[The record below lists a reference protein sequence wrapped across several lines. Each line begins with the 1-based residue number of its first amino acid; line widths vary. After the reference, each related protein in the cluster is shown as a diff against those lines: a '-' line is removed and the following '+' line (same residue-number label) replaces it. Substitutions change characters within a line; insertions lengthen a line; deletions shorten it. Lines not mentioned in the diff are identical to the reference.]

1 MKTSQPQK
9 ISYAEVWQDKDA
21 TSRVRVASS
30 QPVIVGTTPRTSPQ
44 NTKSTRVQNHPTR
57 RKLRQ
62 VASWVDE
69 PIIAQLQELARSQ
82 GLSMSQTIHD
92 LLKEILRQKFHQ
104 QQAAT
109 LPSIIEKAVAKSN
122 RSMATRLS
130 WLLVRIA
137 FDTGQTRVLATN
149 TLGMQD
155 GMTEENLKE
164 ILATAD
170 KRTKAN
176 LTRRTPQLIDLMEA
190 VEKWLLEGEKEGKT
204 N

>member
-9 ISYAEVWQDKDA
+9 ISYAGVWQDKDA
-21 TSRVRVASS
+21 SSRVRVASR
-30 QPVIVGTTPRTSPQ
+30 QPVIVGNTPRTFPQ
-44 NTKSTRVQNHPTR
+44 NTKSPRVQNRANR
-57 RKLRQ
+57 RKLVQ

-69 PIIAQLQELARSQ
+69 PIREQLLTIAQSE
-82 GLSMSQTIHD
+82 GLSMSQTIAA
-92 LLKEILRQKFHQ
+92 LLREILRQRFHK

-109 LPSIIEKAVAKSN
+109 LPQIIEQAVAKSI
-122 RSMATRLS
+122 RSLATRLS

-176 LTRRTPQLIDLMEA
+176 LTRKTPQLIDLMEA

>member
-9 ISYAEVWQDKDA
+9 ISYAGVWQDKDA
-21 TSRVRVASS
+21 PGRVRVASR
-30 QPVIVGTTPRTSPQ
+30 QPVIVGNTPRTLSQ
-44 NTKSTRVQNHPTR
+44 NTKSTRVQNRANR
-57 RKLRQ
+57 RKLVQ

-69 PIIAQLQELARSQ
+69 PIREQLLIIAQSE
-82 GLSMSQTIHD
+82 GLSMSQTIAA
-92 LLKEILRQKFHQ
+92 LLREILRQRFHK

-109 LPSIIEKAVAKSN
+109 LPQLIEQAVAKSH
-122 RSMATRLS
+122 RSLATRLS

-149 TLGMQD
+149 TLGMQE
-155 GMTEENLKE
+155 GMTEDSLKE
-164 ILATAD
+164 ILETAD

-176 LTRRTPQLIDLMEA
+176 LTRKTPQLIDLMEA

>member
-1 MKTSQPQK
+1 MKTTQAQK
-9 ISYAEVWQDKDA
+9 IFNAGVWQDKDA

-30 QPVIVGTTPRTSPQ
+30 QPVIVGNTPRTLPQ
-44 NTKSTRVQNHPTR
+44 NTKSTRVQNRDNR
-57 RKLRQ
+57 RKLVQ

-69 PIIAQLQELARSQ
+69 PIREQLLTIAQSE
-82 GLSMSQTIHD
+82 GLSMSQTIAA
-92 LLKEILRQKFHQ
+92 LLREILRQRFHN

-109 LPSIIEKAVAKSN
+109 LPQIIEQAVAKAN
-122 RSMATRLS
+122 RSLATRIAC
-130 WLLVRIA
+130 LLVRIA

-176 LTRRTPQLIDLMEA
+176 LTRKTPQLTELMEA

>member
-9 ISYAEVWQDKDA
+9 ITYAGVWQDKDA
-21 TSRVRVASS
+21 TSRVRVASR
-30 QPVIVGTTPRTSPQ
+30 QPVIVGNTPRTFPQ
-44 NTKSTRVQNHPTR
+44 NTKSTRVQNRANR
-57 RKLRQ
+57 RKLVQ

-69 PIIAQLQELARSQ
+69 PIREQLLHIAQSE
-82 GLSMSQTIHD
+82 GLSMSQTIAA
-92 LLKEILRQKFHQ
+92 LLREILRQRFHK

-109 LPSIIEKAVAKSN
+109 LPQLIDQAVAKSH

-137 FDTGQTRVLATN
+137 FDIGQTRVLATN
-149 TLGMQD
+149 TLGMQE
-155 GMTEENLKE
+155 GMTQDSLKE
-164 ILATAD
+164 ILKTAD

-176 LTRRTPQLIDLMEA
+176 LTRKTPQLIDLMEA

>member
-9 ISYAEVWQDKDA
+9 ISYAGVWQDKDA
-21 TSRVRVASS
+21 SSRVRAASS
-30 QPVIVGTTPRTSPQ
+30 QPVIVGNTPRTLSQ
-44 NTKSTRVQNHPTR
+44 NTKSTRVQNRANR
-57 RKLRQ
+57 RKLVQ

-69 PIIAQLQELARSQ
+69 PIREQLLIIAQSE
-82 GLSMSQTIHD
+82 GLSMSQTIAA
-92 LLKEILRQKFHQ
+92 LLREILRQRFHK

-109 LPSIIEKAVAKSN
+109 LPQLIDQAVAKSH

-137 FDTGQTRVLATN
+137 FDIGQTRVLATN
-149 TLGMQD
+149 TLGRQA
-155 GMTEENLKE
+155 GMTQDSLKE
-164 ILATAD
+164 ILDTAD
-170 KRTKAN
+170 RRTKAN
-176 LTRRTPQLIDLMEA
+176 LTRKTPQLTQLMEA